1 MLAFYEID
9 EDKDEYT
16 LSLLSLISYKR
27 FVTRWCQ
34 IRQRLRSKNDDDWQ
48 IDMVPTSQFSWVW
61 RLRNKYYSTCT
72 CTVYWKQS
80 NRRVDWSHDLWNL
93 SHLLERHSMGMLVDA
108 SNEICVYFSKMSI
121 SFFSVTIS
129 NLRYIFVMFRVPKCS
144 NNKLRISL
152 FTIYSSQQ

>member
-1 MLAFYEID
+1 
-9 EDKDEYT
+9 
-16 LSLLSLISYKR
+16 
-27 FVTRWCQ
+27 
-34 IRQRLRSKNDDDWQ
+34 
-48 IDMVPTSQFSWVW
+48 
-61 RLRNKYYSTCT
+61 
-72 CTVYWKQS
+72 
-80 NRRVDWSHDLWNL
+80 
-93 SHLLERHSMGMLVDA
+93 MGMLVDA